1 MDLEIIIFL
10 TAIIEVITLVCFF
23 ILCSNVGE
31 LKRRLL
37 NNGATCTS
45 MFSMYMAMGDK
56 ESAKRALIKV
66 ILADTQVQNALNS
79 TPEHLLKVMAKY
91 SKQMKEV
98 DLIFDA
104 NKAIVCKN
112 MF

>member
-1 MDLEIIIFL
+1 MDLEIIIFFA
-10 TAIIEVITLVCFF
+10 AIIEVITLVCFF

>member
-104 NKAIVCKN
+104 NKAIVCKD